1 MAWKRKVEL
10 SLPRNTETSCIKLSL
25 KTQLYITAQ
34 GMDSIRPLSKTIWRP
49 IFLAV
54 YLLRK

>member
-1 MAWKRKVEL
+1 MAWKRKAEL

-34 GMDSIRPLSKTIWRP
+34 GMDSMATQ
-49 IFLAV
+49 
-54 YLLRK
+54 